1 MINYKSIFITLF
13 LVSSIATYAQV
24 GSGAT
29 GIGTEAPEEMLH
41 VAEGN
46 IRVDKIN
53 ENIGA
58 ETNKIVVAD
67 ANGVLKTVNATMPKF
82 FYMPSVIMP
91 TAEDQVPGMA
101 GATYNAG
108 TFTVNLHANYQS
120 QFNTPAVSNTG
131 ATTTLPVIAANALDY
146 HIVWYDNTV
155 FENVVINNLGELS
168 YTIKATAEITVGSF
182 MNIVFVVK

>member
-1 MINYKSIFITLF
+1 MINYKSVFITLF
-13 LVSSIATYAQV
+13 LASSIATYAQV

-29 GIGTEAPEEMLH
+29 GIGIETPEEMLH

-53 ENIGA
+53 
-58 ETNKIVVAD
+58 TNTGVVTDKIVVAD
-67 ANGVLKTVNATMPKF
+67 ASGVLKTVNATMPKF

-108 TFTVNLHANYQS
+108 TFTVDLYTNYTN
-120 QFNTPAVSNTG
+120 QFSTPLVSSETN
-131 ATTTLPVIAANALDY
+131 ASIPTLPASELNY

-155 FENVVINNLGELS
+155 FENVTINANGILT
-168 YTIKATAEITVGSF
+168 YTIANDADITIGSF
-182 MNIVFVVK
+182 MNIVFVIK

>member
-29 GIGTEAPEEMLH
+29 GIGIETPEEMLH

-67 ANGVLKTVNATMPKF
+67 ANGVLKTVNAVLPKY

-91 TAEDQVPGMA
+91 TAQDQVPGMA

-108 TFTVNLHANYQS
+108 TFTIDLYTNYTN
-120 QFNTPAVSNTG
+120 QFSTPLVSSEIN
-131 ATTTLPVIAANALDY
+131 ASIPTLPASELNY

-155 FENVVINNLGELS
+155 FENVTISVNGILT
-168 YTIKATAEITVGSF
+168 YTIANNADITIGSF
-182 MNIVFVVK
+182 MNIVFEVK